1 MPPASPTNQER
12 KEEDEGTEEAEE
24 AEEEDE
30 EEEEEEGM
38 EEEEESKELLLPKAP
53 VAAASHV
60 PSSSHARSTI
70 ELAAQQRSHTSHA
83 HSLHPCM
90 YLRSSTRPA
99 TRGEAVQYTH
109 TPG

>member
-12 KEEDEGTEEAEE
+12 KEDDDEGTEEADEGDEE
-24 AEEEDE
+24 GMEEDTE
-30 EEEEEEGM
+30 EEEEEE
-38 EEEEESKELLLPKAP
+38 EKELLLPTAP
-53 VAAASHV
+53 AAAAPLV
-60 PSSSHARSTI
+60 PSPSHSRSTI

-90 YLRSSTRPA
+90 YLRRA
-99 TRGEAVQYTH
+99 TRGDVYSTH

>member
-12 KEEDEGTEEAEE
+12 KEEDEED
-24 AEEEDE
+24 EEEE

-38 EEEEESKELLLPKAP
+38 EEDTEEEEEEEEKELLLPTAP
-53 VAAASHV
+53 AAAAPLV
-60 PSSSHARSTI
+60 PSPSHSRSTI

-90 YLRSSTRPA
+90 YLRRA
-99 TRGEAVQYTH
+99 TRGEVYSTH